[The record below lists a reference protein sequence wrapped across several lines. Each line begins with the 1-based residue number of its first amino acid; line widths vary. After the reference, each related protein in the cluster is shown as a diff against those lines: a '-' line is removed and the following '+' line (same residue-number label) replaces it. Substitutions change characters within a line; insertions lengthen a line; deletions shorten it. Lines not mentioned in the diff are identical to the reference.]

1 MAIIRNERSTRASNN
16 TRAGN
21 DPVIDEEL
29 EEEIDYTWH
38 PNEDEYVSP
47 LTSEQWADLLRDDS
61 FAQSDAGR
69 AVRCLREYGE
79 PATFQQLSIR
89 YRGTMGRYR
98 RWLSEAAQTAGE
110 RYGVPVPQQ
119 NQYGMD
125 EWWPLLY
132 QTRNA
137 GKPGAGIFEMAL
149 RPEVEQ
155 AFLQLE
161 EEERQAKRAENARQL
176 QRIEKLERARQEERR
191 RAAVTQTELG
201 TSSKTAPQSGAAGE
215 QSSAP
220 SGLSTET
227 DTAPSVFASAD
238 TEAVTAQDQTQ
249 AEGSDAATSLS
260 PTLAPG
266 VVSIPMSRFRNQ
278 EEGRQR
284 TSAEEIAKPVGEVAQ
299 RLPVEGA
306 LASAGKETAHVP
318 VGEEGNAAVP
328 AEQVSTEPILPATR
342 EFLSLMNE
350 SPARGMR
357 FVGQTERG
365 GRALVDAAAP
375 VDYAL
380 RYAERIRAAITL
392 MREAEPAITLA
403 TIARELGDES
413 VEQIQNIVNGQII
426 PNFAYVDA
434 MRMRVFLNTERLEA
448 PNGMED
454 NLPAFVTLHE
464 AYGTDGVEDVLLT
477 EVPRELAYVVDDS
490 DDRRT
495 GVIIRMSDVRC
506 VLLTRHA
513 VRGAARRGD
522 NTELEAFIRMVDELD
537 GFARA
542 HDVLRT
548 SRQVTTADWD
558 DLVAGRIWP
567 GVLLA

>member
-21 DPVIDEEL
+21 DPVVDEEL

-47 LTSEQWADLLRDDS
+47 LTSEQWADLLRDES

-191 RAAVTQTELG
+191 RAAVTQTEPEISSMTVPRAG
-201 TSSKTAPQSGAAGE
+201 TAGE
-215 QSSAP
+215 QRSNATP
-220 SGLSTET
+220 GLSAET
-227 DTAPSVFASAD
+227 DATSSVFANVDSK
-238 TEAVTAQDQTQ
+238 AVATQDQTQ
-249 AEGSDAATSLS
+249 AEGSDATMSSSPSLAS
-260 PTLAPG
+260 G
-266 VVSIPMSRFRNQ
+266 VVSIPMSRFRTQ

-284 TSAEEIAKPVGEVAQ
+284 TSAEEGAKLVG
-299 RLPVEGA
+299 EGA
-306 LASAGKETAHVP
+306 LSPADNETHAP
-318 VGEEGNAAVP
+318 VGAGGDVSAPVEQVP
-328 AEQVSTEPILPATR
+328 AEPLLPATR

-350 SPARGMR
+350 SPVRGTR

-365 GRALVDAAAP
+365 GRAVVDAAAP

-380 RYAERIRAAITL
+380 RYAERIRSAIAL
-392 MREAEPAITLA
+392 MREAEPTITLA
-403 TIARELGDES
+403 AIARELGDES
-413 VEQIQNIVNGQII
+413 VEQIQNVVNGQII
-426 PNFAYVDA
+426 PSFAYIDVLHLRA
-434 MRMRVFLNTERLEA
+434 FLNTERLEA

-454 NLPAFVTLHE
+454 ELPAFVTLHE
-464 AYGTDGVEDVLLT
+464 AYGTDGVEGVLLT

-495 GVIIRMSDVRC
+495 GVIIRMTDVRC

-513 VRGAARRGD
+513 IRGAARRGD

-537 GFARA
+537 GFARE
-542 HDVLRT
+542 HDILRT
-548 SRQVTTADWD
+548 SRQVTAADWD
-558 DLVAGRIWP
+558 DLVAGRTWP
-567 GVLLA
+567 GALLV